1 MRNVLWFLS
10 LVFTGLAM
18 VPSVA
23 HLAEL
28 PNKIDLSREDYLT
41 VQQTYRNWAL
51 WGIVVVLALLTTAA
65 LTIAVRRQVRAFV
78 LALIAFLGVV
88 GTQVVFWTFTYP
100 ANQATNNWTVLPD
113 NWQALHN
120 QWEYSHAASAVLNLI
135 AFLAVAAG
143 AASRDATGEG

>member
-28 PNKIDLSREDYLT
+28 SNKIDLSREDYLT

-51 WGIVVVLALLTTAA
+51 WGIVVMLALLTTAA

-113 NWQALHN
+113 NWQALRS

-143 AASRDATGEG
+143 AASRDAAGEG